1 MEDSDIVALYWA
13 RDEQAIGETDRK
25 YGKLCRA
32 IAMNLL
38 GVRED
43 AEECV
48 SDTYLEAWNSMPTQ
62 RPTRL
67 QAWLGR
73 VVRNKSISRWRRDHR
88 QKRFAGMELLLSEL
102 DDCVPAAD
110 DTARTVELTELSRII
125 DDWLLRL
132 PAEDRTLFLRRY
144 WNGEAL
150 NALAAEHNVAPGTL
164 AQRMHRL
171 RLSLKARLEEEG
183 IAL

>member
-13 RDEQAIGETDRK
+13 RSEQAIAETDRK

-38 GVRED
+38 GIRED

-48 SDTYLEAWNSMPTQ
+48 NDTYMAAWNSMPEQ
-62 RPTRL
+62 RPARL

-73 VVRNKSISRWRRDHR
+73 VVRNLSVSRWRRDHR
-88 QKRFAGMELLLSEL
+88 QKRYAGMDLLLSEL

-110 DTARTVELTELSRII
+110 DTARTVELAELSHII

-132 PAEDRTLFLRRY
+132 PAGDRTLFLRRY
-144 WNGEAL
+144 WNGEAVS
-150 NALAAEHNVAPGTL
+150 ALAAEHSVAPGAL